1 MSNPKST
8 QRLRPDDKQG
18 IVSQSDYDPFL
29 VSQSFNRILNPQPIP
44 FTPGETPA
52 PGDEANIDRRYEVS
66 DGYKFLTEA
75 P

>member
-52 PGDEANIDRRYEVS
+52 PVDEANID
-66 DGYKFLTEA
+66 
-75 P
+75 

>member
-1 MSNPKST
+1 
-8 QRLRPDDKQG
+8 
-18 IVSQSDYDPFL
+18 

-52 PGDEANIDRRYEVS
+52 PGDEANIDGRYEVS